1 MKHHVNGSDR
11 VSGTYRITEMSVP
24 VSKLVIFLIA
34 TAVLGLIAAGWPA
47 RQAAKLD
54 VLSAIATE

>member
-1 MKHHVNGSDR
+1 
-11 VSGTYRITEMSVP
+11 MSVP

-34 TAVLGLIAAGWPA
+34 TAVLRLIAASSPA
-47 RQAAKLD
+47 RRAAKLD